1 MTVLSH
7 LSSSELYA
15 PSPTSTIP
23 PMLLGDASSW
33 GQLRGRAWVTRGLR
47 GQRKRGTL
55 SAVKAQA
62 LPQRDRWQP
71 GERTPPADSSSVVTG
86 LQAGLTGPGRRSLV
100 VHRRCV
106 PCRWRVEEGVSRPA
120 ARQRTDADAAP
131 WRDALGR
138 ALPMHEVVVRAAP
151 SPEAGREAR
160 WKPGNGFGGA
170 SGQNVERRLVVAP
183 AVQTAK
189 PVWPSKTTRSAETGR
204 PGAALR
210 GICRCPASRH
220 VAEFRRGGASD
231 MPRHSS
237 RRVVYMP
244 SSSWVQWSVHAIA
257 QSVPA
262 VQHQWRV

>member
-1 MTVLSH
+1 M
-7 LSSSELYA
+7 
-15 PSPTSTIP
+15 
-23 PMLLGDASSW
+23 
-33 GQLRGRAWVTRGLR
+33 RGRAWVTRGLR
-47 GQRKRGTL
+47 EARFRL
-55 SAVKAQA
+55 SEHRPSHSETDGSQESEPLLLTAQA
-62 LPQRDRWQP
+62 SNR
-71 GERTPPADSSSVVTG
+71 AK
-86 LQAGLTGPGRRSLV
+86 AGLTGPGRRSLV

-170 SGQNVERRLVVAP
+170 CGQNVEGRLVIAP

-262 VQHQWRV
+262 GQNQWRV